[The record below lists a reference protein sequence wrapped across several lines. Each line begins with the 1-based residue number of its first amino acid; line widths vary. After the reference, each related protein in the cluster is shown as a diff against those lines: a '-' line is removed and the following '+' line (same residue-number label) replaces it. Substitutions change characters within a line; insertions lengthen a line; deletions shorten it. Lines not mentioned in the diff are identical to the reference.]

1 MLLKSW
7 VMRWRRVCVVVLLLV
22 LPASGLLAQSVAD
35 DIQQLLLDVEKLSQL
50 KQILSQMYQEYTM
63 LQQGY
68 EKIKGLSQGTFSL
81 HKAFLDGL
89 LLVSPAVSSYPKV
102 GDIISKEA
110 NLLKD
115 YQAANGYFRSSGLF
129 TSPELDGFSGNYG
142 VFLARGQKD
151 IDELTMVITDGELR
165 MSDAERL
172 SAIDRIDG
180 DMTRQ
185 LSLLHS
191 FNNSVA
197 LQAAQR
203 ARAGNDIGTV
213 RGLYGIGP

>member
-1 MLLKSW
+1 MVIL
-7 VMRWRRVCVVVLLLV
+7 MVV
-22 LPASGLLAQSVAD
+22 PTMGIFAQSVAD
-35 DIQQLLLDVEKLSQL
+35 DIEQLLLDVEKLAQL
-50 KQILSQMYQEYTM
+50 KQILSQMYQEYTL

-89 LLVSPAVSSYPKV
+89 LLVSPAVSSYGKV
-102 GDIISKEA
+102 GDIVSKEA
-110 NLLKD
+110 ALIRE
-115 YQAANGYFRSSGLF
+115 YQAASGFFRNSGLF
-129 TSPELDGFSGNYG
+129 TQQDLDGFSGTYG
-142 VFLARGQKD
+142 LMLQRGVKD
-151 IDELTMVITDGELR
+151 VDELTLVITDGELR

-185 LSLLHS
+185 LNGLRG
-191 FNNSVA
+191 FNNSIA
-197 LQAAQR
+197 IQAGQR
-203 ARAGNDIGTV
+203 ARGRNDIGTV

>member
-1 MLLKSW
+1 M
-7 VMRWRRVCVVVLLLV
+7 VILLLV
-22 LPASGLLAQSVAD
+22 VPSCGLVAQSVAD
-35 DIQQLLLDVEKLSQL
+35 DIQQLVLDVEKLSQL

-63 LQQGY
+63 LHKGY
-68 EKIKGLSQGTFSL
+68 EDIKGLSQGTFSL

-89 LLVSPAVSSYPKV
+89 LLVSPVVSSYSKV
-102 GDIISKEA
+102 GAIITNEA
-110 NLLKD
+110 YLISD
-115 YQAANGYFRSSGLF
+115 YQSASAYYRNSRLF
-129 TSPELDGFSGNYG
+129 TAQELDGFSSNYG
-142 VFLARGQKD
+142 TFLQRGQRD
-151 IDELTMVITDGELR
+151 IDELTLVSTDGDLR

-172 SAIDRIDG
+172 SAIDRIDA

-185 LSLLHS
+185 LSLMHA

-203 ARAGNDIGTV
+203 TQEASDVGTV

>member
-1 MLLKSW
+1 MG
-7 VMRWRRVCVVVLLLV
+7 LLV
-22 LPASGLLAQSVAD
+22 LLPATGVLAQSVAD

-89 LLVSPAVSSYPKV
+89 LLVNPAVSSYSKV
-102 GDIISKEA
+102 GDIVSKEA
-110 NLLKD
+110 NLIRE
-115 YQAANGYFRSSGLF
+115 YQAASGYFRISGLF
-129 TSPELDGFSGNYG
+129 TSQELDGFTANYG
-142 VFLARGQKD
+142 IFLKRGQKEV
-151 IDELTMVITDGELR
+151 DELTVVVTDGELR

-172 SAIDRIDG
+172 SAIDRIDA
-180 DMTRQ
+180 DITRQ
-185 LSLLHS
+185 LTLLHS
-191 FNNSVA
+191 FNNSVT

-203 ARAGNDIGTV
+203 AQVGGEIGIV

>member
-1 MLLKSW
+1 MT
-7 VMRWRRVCVVVLLLV
+7 RRKWTRFYVVALLLV

-50 KQILSQMYQEYTM
+50 KQILTQMYREYTM
-63 LQQGY
+63 LKKGY
-68 EKIKGLSQGTFSL
+68 EEIKGLSQGTFSL

-89 LLVSPAVSSYPKV
+89 LLVSPAVSSYNKV
-102 GDIISKEA
+102 GNIISKEA
-110 NLLKD
+110 NLLRD
-115 YQAANGYFRSSGLF
+115 YQAASRYFRNSGLF
-129 TSPELDGFSGNYG
+129 TSQELDGFATNYG
-142 VFLARGQKD
+142 IFLQRGQAA
-151 IDELTMVITDGELR
+151 IDELTLVITDGELR

-180 DMTRQ
+180 DMTRR

-203 ARAGNDIGTV
+203 AQTGREIGTV

>member
-1 MLLKSW
+1 MGMLL
-7 VMRWRRVCVVVLLLV
+7 VM
-22 LPASGLLAQSVAD
+22 PTSGLWAQSVGD

-50 KQILSQMYQEYTM
+50 KQILTQLYQEYTM
-63 LQQGY
+63 LQRGY
-68 EKIKGLSQGTFSL
+68 EEIKGLSQGTFSL

-89 LLVSPAVSSYPKV
+89 LLVSPAVSSYSKV
-102 GDIISKEA
+102 GDIITKEA
-110 NLLKD
+110 MLVMG
-115 YQAANGYFRSSGLF
+115 YQSASGYFRTTGLF
-129 TSPELDGFSGNYG
+129 TPQELDGFATNYTG
-142 VFLARGQKD
+142 ILQRGQKD
-151 IDELTMVITDGELR
+151 ADELTLVTTDGELR

-172 SAIDRIDG
+172 SAIDRIGG

-191 FNNSVA
+191 FNDGVA

-203 ARAGNDIGTV
+203 AQAASEIGTV